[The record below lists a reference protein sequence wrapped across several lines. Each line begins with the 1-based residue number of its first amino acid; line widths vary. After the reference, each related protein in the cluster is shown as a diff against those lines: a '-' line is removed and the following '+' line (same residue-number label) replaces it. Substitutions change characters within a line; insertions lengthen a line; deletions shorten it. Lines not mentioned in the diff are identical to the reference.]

1 MPKTWI
7 PLVLPKSSSTL
18 RGWAG
23 SQIQID
29 SCTMPSSTE
38 TVTIT
43 LVTSSTSRSP
53 FISSW

>member
-1 MPKTWI
+1 VPSTSTER
-7 PLVLPKSSSTL
+7 VLPNSSSTL
-18 RGWAG
+18 RGSDG
-23 SQIQID
+23 SQIQIE

-43 LVTSSTSRSP
+43 LVTSSTSRRP